1 MERGYTFVHETKRQW
16 RAVGGSATPSGRAVA
31 QRSGSARGGTQSGL
45 VTLLSKPLEGGGG
58 RGRLS
63 GFGRKS
69 STRTTGAP
77 VGAAERALVRV
88 AVAGAAS
95 PWSCQPALDPGSGGA
110 TDRDQLRHKLSP
122 GPRLE
127 DLAGLRLERA
137 EAGTAGA
144 GERRGTDP
152 AVAAKALA
160 AYKKRRAA
168 KVVASSSWTKA
179 ASCCSRWCDALG
191 RPEGTR
197 HGCASGIVTIGCR
210 WCQRHQRIAPA
221 ASPGPVLGGAPR

>member
-31 QRSGSARGGTQSGL
+31 QRPGSARGGAASGL
-45 VTLLSKPLEGGGG
+45 VTFFGKPLEGGGG

-63 GFGRKS
+63 GFGGKG
-69 STRTTGAP
+69 STRTTGAA
-77 VGAAERALVRV
+77 VGAAERALVAV
-88 AVAGAAS
+88 AVGGATS
-95 PWSCQPALDPGSGGA
+95 PWSCQPALDPGPGGA
-110 TDRDQLRHKLSP
+110 ADRDQLRDKLSP

-137 EAGTAGA
+137 EAGTAGG
-144 GERRGTDP
+144 GERRRADP

-168 KVVASSSWTKA
+168 KVVASASWTKA
-179 ASCCSRWCDALG
+179 ASCCSRWCDGLG

-197 HGCASGIVTIGCR
+197 RGCANVIGMIGCR
-210 WCQRHQRIAPA
+210 WSAPSA
-221 ASPGPVLGGAPR
+221 